1 MLNDIQKAF
10 INKHCKKQYSEKDLM
25 IECAQ
30 DFGRLIGH
38 AERDGLSVPVAFEM
52 AKNHFKVYGKA
63 MQDFAEL
70 VSLESGKEMI
80 LGQLKGN
87 GKG

>member
-10 INKHCKKQYSEKDLM
+10 IKTHSSKSYKEKDLM

-30 DFGRLIGH
+30 DFGRLIGE

-52 AKNHFKVYGKA
+52 ARNHFRIYGQAMVEFSKVVTIE
-63 MQDFAEL
+63 MMPNPT
-70 VSLESGKEMI
+70 KERN
-80 LGQLKGN
+80 KR
-87 GKG
+87 